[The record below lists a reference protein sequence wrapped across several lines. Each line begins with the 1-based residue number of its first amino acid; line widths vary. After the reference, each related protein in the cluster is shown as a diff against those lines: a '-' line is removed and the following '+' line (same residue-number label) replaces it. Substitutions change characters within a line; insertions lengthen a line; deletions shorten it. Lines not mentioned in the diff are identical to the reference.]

1 MVYLDMTLIPGR
13 KNHCG
18 RLTLQPLEKK
28 NVDFDD
34 VPKEEEVKNPHHGM
48 SNNNN
53 LAGQLAGRHEMPES
67 TPFREPEESHED
79 MSDDN
84 TVEKHE
90 ESHEEASDDS
100 EGEGREESQGVTS
113 EDHENLE
120 ERVTHI
126 ENALN
131 AIKTTLNELS
141 E

>member
-1 MVYLDMTLIPGR
+1 MAYLDMTLIPGR

-67 TPFREPEESHED
+67 TPFREPEESHE
-79 MSDDN
+79 
-84 TVEKHE
+84 
-90 ESHEEASDDS
+90 EASDDS

-131 AIKTTLNELS
+131 AIKTSLNELS